1 MKRMKFFVAF
11 AAMIAGMLLLSS
23 CEKEVETAYR
33 YEVDVT
39 QMTENGVQG
48 GYLTY
53 TYLTTVLDWDHETE
67 RIDND
72 ASSTSKAKE
81 KNDREAVREFDDAIS
96 KYNEVGLYGWLT
108 TKGVTEATGYFTYKV
123 TRVEDGLVL
132 GEKRFDVNYRQN

>member
-1 MKRMKFFVAF
+1 MKRLKFFAAF
-11 AAMIAGMLLLSS
+11 TAMVAGMLLLSS

-33 YEVDVT
+33 YEIDVT
-39 QMTENGVQG
+39 QLTENG
-48 GYLTY
+48 TY
-53 TYLTTVLDWDHETE
+53 ANYTYMYLTTVLDWDHETE

-81 KNDREAVREFDDAIS
+81 KNDREAVREFDEAVS

-123 TRVEDGLVL
+123 TRVEDGMVL
-132 GEKRFDVNYRQN
+132 GEKRFVVDYRQN